1 MFNQIFGGTKDGALS
16 RAMEGARGG
25 SMGAQNSDG
34 PLARIMER
42 LQPQIQARAQARDQ
56 AAQNAEPEYMPQ
68 QYNAPPQYQSF
79 AQLFNQPQFDY
90 SQVGDIYSRG
100 AMPNNLLNRYNSLMS
115 NLEQQQAAMV
125 PRQVPQQPRMPYDP
139 RKRPIMGNSQYMN
152 FAQLFG
158 GGRNG

>member
-1 MFNQIFGGTKDGALS
+1 MINKFGSGNALA
-16 RAMEGARGG
+16 RALGGG
-25 SMGAQNSDG
+25 SGGAMS
-34 PLARIMER
+34 RIMER
-42 LQPQIQARAQARDQ
+42 IRAQPQGGAQGG
-56 AAQNAEPEYMPQ
+56 QNAATEYMPQ

-100 AMPNNLLNRYNSLMS
+100 AMPNNLLSRYNSLMS

-125 PRQVPQQPRMPYDP
+125 PRQAPQPQQPRMPYDP
-139 RKRPIMGNSQYMN
+139 SKRPVMGNSQYMN